1 MGSRS
6 VEAWRRLVR
15 TVEGWNVTDDERAA
29 PHPASAHV
37 PAGGRSFLR
46 AVDVDAD
53 AATVFRWL
61 CQLKVAP
68 YSYDLVDNLGR
79 RSPRSLTPG
88 ADDLALGQRFLI
100 GPLVDFERDHR
111 LVLVASPAGERV
123 FGPVAMSYEVVPG
136 LSARSRIVAE
146 VAVGPPRGAA
156 RGPARA
162 LDRAWQSFLGVGDLV
177 MLRRQLLTLKALA
190 EGAPRG

>member
-1 MGSRS
+1 M
-6 VEAWRRLVR
+6 R
-15 TVEGWNVTDDERAA
+15 TVEGWNVTEAELAA

-37 PAGGRSFLR
+37 PPGGRRFLR

-53 AATVFRWL
+53 PATVFRWL

-79 RSPRSLTPG
+79 RSPRTLTPG
-88 ADDLALGQRFLI
+88 ADDLAIGQKFLI
-100 GPLVDFERDHR
+100 GPLVDFERDHH
-111 LVLVASPAGERV
+111 LVFVASPAGERV

-136 LSARSRIVAE
+136 LAARSRLVAE
-146 VAVGPPRGAA
+146 VAVGPPRGRA
-156 RGPARA
+156 RGPTRA
-162 LDRAWQSFLGVGDLV
+162 ADRLWQSFLGAGDLV

-190 EGAPRG
+190 EGAPRR